1 MSILEQYGRLPTVDE
16 MVAALASPIVPLS
29 STKVETEMQL
39 STDDM
44 IKEMFSMMQN
54 MTYNNPGSS
63 GGGGM
68 C

>member
-29 STKVETEMQL
+29 STQVETEMQL

-54 MTYNNPGSS
+54 MTYNNPGVPEL
-63 GGGGM
+63 
-68 C
+68 

>member
-16 MVAALASPIVPLS
+16 MVAALASPIVPAS
-29 STKVETEMQL
+29 ATSVETEMEL

-54 MTYNNPGSS
+54 MTYNNPGVPEL
-63 GGGGM
+63 
-68 C
+68 